1 MDWQVGISLVVII
14 FSCFLWLVKGRRQT
28 SYDTIRKDAKIPNGT
43 NGLPLLGETLEF
55 MASNYTTTH
64 VSFMRKRRSLYG
76 KVFRSNILGRPIIMS
91 TDPEVNK
98 IVLQDDGRTFVPSYP
113 RTVVA
118 VMGETSILSMTGDQ
132 HKKYHG
138 IVAKFLKAVPVM
150 ERVAKEIEQS
160 MELAF
165 RRWKDKPQIYLQDE
179 INQITFEI
187 LVRMLLGIDPG
198 QEMDLVRTEFY
209 ELIKAII
216 CIPVKFPGTT
226 LYKSMKSKE
235 KMVEL
240 IKEIIRYKVEK
251 GQDSVPMITTLAI
264 KYLTDHPAAIKQ
276 LREENLELKRQKI
289 QSGEPYTWSEYT
301 SLPFTQNVINET
313 LRMANIVNAV
323 WRRCLKDVEIKGYLI
338 PKGWCIMTSFSSVHL
353 DEEIYEDPFKFN
365 PWRWEGK
372 GQLNQNNFTP
382 FGGGQ
387 RLCPGYHLAKMEIAV
402 ILHHFITGFSWVEA
416 EPDTVT
422 TFPRVRMKKKFPVIV
437 SPISD

>member
-1 MDWQVGISLVVII
+1 
-14 FSCFLWLVKGRRQT
+14 
-28 SYDTIRKDAKIPNGT
+28 
-43 NGLPLLGETLEF
+43 
-55 MASNYTTTH
+55 
-64 VSFMRKRRSLYG
+64 
-76 KVFRSNILGRPIIMS
+76 
-91 TDPEVNK
+91 
-98 IVLQDDGRTFVPSYP
+98 
-113 RTVVA
+113 
-118 VMGETSILSMTGDQ
+118 MGETSILSMTGDE

-138 IVAKFLKAVPVM
+138 IVAKFLKAVPLM

-165 RRWKDKPQIYLQDE
+165 RRWKDKPQIYFQDE

-198 QEMDLVRTEFY
+198 KEMDLIRTEFY

-226 LYKSMKSKE
+226 LYKSVKSKE

-240 IKEIIRYKVEK
+240 IKDMIRYKVEK
-251 GQDSVPMITTLAI
+251 GEHRAQSSFVDVLIDEFYDASDPKTIEFICGAIIEMMIPGQDSVPMTTTLAI
-264 KYLTDHPAAIKQ
+264 KYMTDYPAAINK
-276 LREENLELKRQKI
+276 LREENMELKRKKI

-301 SLPFTQNVINET
+301 SLPFTLNVINET

-402 ILHHFITGFSWVEA
+402 ILHHFITSFSWVEA